1 MSETDRSRRR
11 VLAGLGLAGLAAS
24 VGCEPR
30 QPAAS
35 AEVRAWDHSAD
46 VVIAGSGAAAISA
59 AIEARA
65 AGAEVLVL
73 ERHYTAGG
81 FSHSLKRRGYEWDVG
96 VHYIGEGH
104 NPN

>member
-73 ERHYTAGG
+73 ERLPKLGG
-81 FSHSLKRRGYEWDVG
+81 SSAMSGG
-96 VHYIGEGH
+96 VCYLGGGT
-104 NPN
+104 PLQ